1 MDPSLNSMPMDLLNA
16 TEDSSPCNSTPMN
29 RAHALGVSVGEAPD
43 RRAFARVQRDCVS
56 YMELRL
62 KLKYTRHL
70 IPCLPVQIIDGRLAT
85 GSTNFDYDSDRG
97 RFR

>member
-1 MDPSLNSMPMDLLNA
+1 MNA

-29 RAHALGVSVGEAPD
+29 QPHALGVSVGD
-43 RRAFARVQRDCVS
+43 RRAFARVQRDCVG

-62 KLKYTRHL
+62 KLKYTWQL
-70 IPCLPVQIIDGRLAT
+70 IPCLPVQIINGRLPT
-85 GSTNFDYDSDRG
+85 GSTNFDNDGGRG